1 MECLTLGGLLNGG
14 FLNQEIRRLAG
25 MPYQRGSGRRGGEAA
40 INVVKKMK
48 MTQQPIL
55 ATWSF
60 IAQASQ
66 PAAIVPDGCRDIII
80 RMRDHEPVIMFATE
94 LDDTTRT
101 VHVQTGDSFFG
112 FRLQPGVGIR
122 PELSCAMSSLATCPA
137 DAETIREFLIQPRDL
152 AELLAAVQNARG
164 TLEAAK
170 SLGVSSRTLQ
180 RKLFDATGRSPSWWR
195 RLARLRKSA
204 KLIASAE
211 IDQIELADLAFQH
224 GYCDQ
229 PHMTREFQHWLGVS
243 PHNLRKNGAVAD
255 ALASTGYGDG

>member
-1 MECLTLGGLLNGG
+1 
-14 FLNQEIRRLAG
+14 
-25 MPYQRGSGRRGGEAA
+25 
-40 INVVKKMK
+40 

-60 IAQASQ
+60 TAQASR
-66 PAAIVPDGCRDIII
+66 PTAIVPDGCRDIII
-80 RMRDHEPVIMFATE
+80 RMRDHEPSIVFATE

-101 VHVQTGDSFFG
+101 VHVRTGDSFFG

-122 PELSCAMSSLATCPA
+122 PELSSALSRLATCPA
-137 DAETIREFLIQPRDL
+137 DAETIREFLIEPPDM

-164 TLEAAK
+164 TLDAAK

-180 RKLFDATGRSPSWWR
+180 RKLTDATGRNPSWWR

-204 KLIASAE
+204 KFIASAE
-211 IDQIELADLAFQH
+211 IDQIALADLAFQF

-243 PHNLRKNGAVAD
+243 PHMLRKNGAIAD
-255 ALASTGYGDG
+255 ALVSTGFGDG

>member
-1 MECLTLGGLLNGG
+1 
-14 FLNQEIRRLAG
+14 
-25 MPYQRGSGRRGGEAA
+25 
-40 INVVKKMK
+40 MK

-60 IAQASQ
+60 TAQASR
-66 PAAIVPDGCRDIII
+66 PTAIVPDGCRDIII
-80 RMRDHEPVIMFATE
+80 RMRDHEPVFMFTTE

-122 PELSCAMSSLATCPA
+122 PELSYALPSLATCPA
-137 DAETIREFLIQPRDL
+137 DAEKIREFLIEPPDL

-164 TLEAAK
+164 TLNAAK

-224 GYCDQ
+224 GYCDHS
-229 PHMTREFQHWLGVS
+229 HMTREFQHWLGVATQAAQ
-243 PHNLRKNGAVAD
+243 KW
-255 ALASTGYGDG
+255 STS